1 MNKFYNET
9 LHRLKT
15 TVNELEVEADCSIQ
29 RIEAVILL
37 IVECLSE
44 LKEYVLKT
52 GFSDEDEEIRFFKH
66 QKPTIVAKLI
76 YYNAVYKIE
85 AKRPYGGKEVL
96 EEYFNKELSKLKKV
110 FLITIW
116 RFTAITEPT
125 ALILTTPILFV
136 ASTMFN

>member
-52 GFSDEDEEIRFFKH
+52 GFSDEDEEFKG
-66 QKPTIVAKLI
+66 KVINVLI
-76 YYNAVYKIE
+76 YS
-85 AKRPYGGKEVL
+85 
-96 EEYFNKELSKLKKV
+96 FCMV
-110 FLITIW
+110 FIV
-116 RFTAITEPT
+116 P
-125 ALILTTPILFV
+125 
-136 ASTMFN
+136 STY